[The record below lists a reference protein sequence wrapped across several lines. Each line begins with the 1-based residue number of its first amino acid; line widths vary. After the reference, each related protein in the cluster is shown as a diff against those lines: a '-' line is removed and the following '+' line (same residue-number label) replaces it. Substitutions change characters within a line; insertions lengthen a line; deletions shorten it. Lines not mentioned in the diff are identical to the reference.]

1 MDGMATSHPSS
12 MQMMNVFPVA
22 CSDLSVLKRVG
33 VDRQRVDL
41 IGKVVALKE
50 SELPKHL
57 KFDLW
62 LKDESDKEFLVQLW
76 GETMM
81 QQARTISHGDVDN
94 AKTNNWQVA
103 LWVGGGTDG
112 LADAFNYIH
121 RSSRAVGLMP
131 CYFQCMGW
139 FFVSWK

>member
-94 AKTNNWQVA
+94 AKTNN
-103 LWVGGGTDG
+103 
-112 LADAFNYIH
+112 
-121 RSSRAVGLMP
+121 
-131 CYFQCMGW
+131 
-139 FFVSWK
+139 